1 MLPSANRLRRSS
13 DFSSAVRA
21 GARVRNGRVVVHQ
34 AVRVGDGSD
43 DATPRV
49 GLIVGRGVGVSVVRH
64 RVSRRLRA
72 QLAMRVQ
79 RLPEKTNTVVRALPS
94 AARATSVELGRDID
108 RALTTLAGRR

>member
-13 DFSSAVRA
+13 DFSSAVRS

-34 AVRVGDGSD
+34 TVRVTDAGD
-43 DATPRV
+43 DAAPRV
-49 GLIVGRGVGVSVVRH
+49 GLIVGRSVGPSVVRH

-72 QLAMRVQ
+72 QFAMRLD
-79 RLPEKTNTVVRALPS
+79 RLPEQSNTVVRALPS
-94 AARATSVELGRDID
+94 AARATSVELGRDLE